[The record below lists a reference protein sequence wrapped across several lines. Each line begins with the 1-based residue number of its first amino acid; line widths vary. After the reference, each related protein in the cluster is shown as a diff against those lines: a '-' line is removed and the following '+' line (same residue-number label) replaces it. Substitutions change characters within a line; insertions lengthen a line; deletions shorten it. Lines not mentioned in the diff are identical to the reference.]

1 MAFYP
6 LQLGLGIILAALM
19 AFLASSLRFLSRSG
33 ALAAFLL
40 GAIVFGLGGLRWAIV
55 LLVFFLSSSG
65 LSLLF
70 RKRKEAPEKNY
81 AKGSTRDAWQ
91 VAANGGLA
99 GLFALLYFFFPQSS
113 WIWIAYSAAFA
124 AANAD
129 TWATEIGALAKK
141 PPRLITTMQMV
152 EAGTSGA
159 ISWLGTAA
167 AFTGAL
173 LIGFT
178 ASFVDPFAAEQP
190 AWLVLVVVTIG
201 GGVGSLVD
209 SLLGATFQ
217 AVYHCPQC
225 DKDTEK
231 YPIHGCGTETAL
243 VRGKKWLNNDIVN
256 LICTFSGVVIALLMV
271 WLSIR

>member
-6 LQLGLGIILAALM
+6 LQLALGLVFAALV
-19 AFLASSLRFLSRSG
+19 AFISDRLKLLSRSG

-40 GAIVFGLGGLRWAIV
+40 GVVVFGFGGLRWAIV
-55 LLVFFLSSSG
+55 LFVFFLSSSG
-65 LSLLF
+65 LSRLF
-70 RKRKEAPEKNY
+70 RKRKEDPEKNY

-99 GLFALLYFFFPQSS
+99 GIFALLHLFFPQSS
-113 WIWIAYSAAFA
+113 LIWIAFSAAFA

-129 TWATEIGALAKK
+129 TWATEIGALSKK
-141 PPRLITTMQMV
+141 YPRLITNLKPV
-152 EAGTSGA
+152 EPGTSGA
-159 ISWLGTAA
+159 ISWLGMIA

-173 LIGFT
+173 LVGLT
-178 ASFVDPFAAEQP
+178 ASFVDPFAAKQS
-190 AWLVLVVVTIG
+190 AWLVLVVVTVG

-209 SLLGATFQ
+209 SLLGATLQ
-217 AVYHCPQC
+217 AVYNCPQC

-231 YPIHGCGTETAL
+231 YPIHSCGTETAL

-256 LICTFSGVVIALLMV
+256 LICTLSGAGIALLMT
-271 WLSIR
+271 WLSIH

>member
-6 LQLGLGIILAALM
+6 LQFGLGIILAALVVLI
-19 AFLASSLRFLSRSG
+19 ADRLKFLTRSG
-33 ALAAFLL
+33 SLAAFLL
-40 GAIVFGLGGLRWAIV
+40 GVVVFGLGGLRWAIV

-65 LSLLF
+65 LSRLF
-70 RKRKEAPEKNY
+70 RKRKEESEKNY

-99 GLFALLYFFFPQSS
+99 GIFALLHLFFPQLS
-113 WIWIAYSAAFA
+113 WIWIAFCAAFA

-141 PPRLITTMQMV
+141 TPRLITTLKPV
-152 EAGTSGA
+152 EPGTSGA
-159 ISWLGTAA
+159 ISGLGTVA
-167 AFTGAL
+167 AFAGAL
-173 LIGFT
+173 LVGLT
-178 ASFVDPFAAEQP
+178 ASLVDPFAAEQS
-190 AWLVLVVVTIG
+190 AWLVLGVITVG

-209 SLLGATFQ
+209 SWLGATMQ

-231 YPIHGCGTETAL
+231 FPLHGCGTETVL
-243 VRGKKWLNNDIVN
+243 IRGKKWLNNDIVN
-256 LICTFSGVVIALLMV
+256 LICTFSGVGIALLMT

>member
-141 PPRLITTMQMV
+141 PPRLITTMQLV

>member
-6 LQLGLGIILAALM
+6 LQLGLGIILAAFI
-19 AFLASSLRFLSRSG
+19 AFLASSLKFLSRSG

-40 GAIVFGLGGLRWAIV
+40 GVIVFGLGGLRWAII

-70 RKRKEAPEKNY
+70 HKRKEAPEKNY

-99 GLFALLYFFFPQSS
+99 SLFALSYFFFPQSS

-129 TWATEIGALAKK
+129 TWATEIGALAKN
-141 PPRLITTMQMV
+141 PPRLITTMQPV

-190 AWLVLVVVTIG
+190 AWLVLVVVTVG

-209 SLLGATFQ
+209 SWLGATFQ

-225 DKDTEK
+225 DKNTEK

-256 LICTFSGVVIALLMV
+256 FVCTVSGVVIALLMV
-271 WLSIR
+271 WLPIR

>member
-141 PPRLITTMQMV
+141 PPRLITTMQLV

-271 WLSIR
+271 WLSTR